1 MQYTDCKFANPIG
14 IGAKLPLMKL
24 IVTGGSGFIGAN
36 LIAELA
42 DLGGYEVLNV
52 DIAQPSFGP
61 SFGRYFQCDLLDQE
75 KLNRCFEE
83 FTPTFVV
90 HLAGRTDMF
99 GVNVEDYA
107 SNYIGTQNIIKAIQR
122 TTSVRRVIFTSSQ
135 YVVGPGPLPEND
147 QDYRPHTIYGE
158 SKVLSEQVVHG
169 SELPCSWT
177 IIRPT
182 NIWGRWHP
190 RYPNEFWRVLKR
202 GLYMHPGGAPVRR
215 CYGYVGNII
224 DQILRILILE
234 GNDLDGKTLY
244 VGDPPIDIYDWTNAF
259 SLELTGKSVRVVPR
273 GALAA
278 LAKLGDA
285 IKICYK
291 SPPISSSR
299 FRSMTED
306 YVTPMGPT
314 FEALGPPKYSIHE
327 GVKKTV
333 NWLRSE
339 DDYWL

>member
-1 MQYTDCKFANPIG
+1 
-14 IGAKLPLMKL
+14 
-24 IVTGGSGFIGAN
+24 
-36 LIAELA
+36 
-42 DLGGYEVLNV
+42 
-52 DIAQPSFGP
+52 
-61 SFGRYFQCDLLDQE
+61 
-75 KLNRCFEE
+75 
-83 FTPTFVV
+83 
-90 HLAGRTDMF
+90 
-99 GVNVEDYA
+99 
-107 SNYIGTQNIIKAIQR
+107 
-122 TTSVRRVIFTSSQ
+122 
-135 YVVGPGPLPEND
+135 
-147 QDYRPHTIYGE
+147 
-158 SKVLSEQVVHG
+158 
-169 SELPCSWT
+169 
-177 IIRPT
+177 
-182 NIWGRWHP
+182 
-190 RYPNEFWRVLKR
+190 
-202 GLYMHPGGAPVRR
+202 MHPGGAPVRR